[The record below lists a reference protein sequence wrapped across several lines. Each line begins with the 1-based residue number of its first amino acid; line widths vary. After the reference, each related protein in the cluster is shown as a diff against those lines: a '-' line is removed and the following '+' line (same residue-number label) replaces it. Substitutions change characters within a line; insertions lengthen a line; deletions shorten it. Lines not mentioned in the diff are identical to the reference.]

1 MAAQTNYE
9 YRIPKGVPGGKFDLS
24 YDNVVSRHNEA
35 ADGELQFGMA
45 VQIGNSAGVSV
56 KKVAAGATK
65 EKIEGILVAVANVE
79 QDMAGKPVVKGGASL
94 SVMKKGRI
102 WGRVSG
108 SCEPGYGKEARVV
121 VDGDDAGMFTD
132 KSEACTAYVK
142 VEAETPSAKEVVDD
156 STGSPTGTQIKIS
169 EVTPVAAGYEPAVG
183 DYVLSKQLHGA
194 TVSIGAVFGAQADD
208 GIAVIEL

>member
-56 KKVAAGATK
+56 KKVETGATK

-79 QDMAGKPVVKGGASL
+79 QDMSGKAVVKNGASL
-94 SVMKKGRI
+94 SVMKKGKI

-108 SCEPGYGKEARVV
+108 SCEPEYGKEARVV

-132 KSEACTAYVK
+132 KAEAYTAYVK
-142 VEAETPSAKEVVDD
+142 AASETASAKEVVED
-156 STGSPTGTQIKIS
+156 TASPTATQIKIS
-169 EVTPVAAGYEPAVG
+169 EVTPVATGYEPAVG